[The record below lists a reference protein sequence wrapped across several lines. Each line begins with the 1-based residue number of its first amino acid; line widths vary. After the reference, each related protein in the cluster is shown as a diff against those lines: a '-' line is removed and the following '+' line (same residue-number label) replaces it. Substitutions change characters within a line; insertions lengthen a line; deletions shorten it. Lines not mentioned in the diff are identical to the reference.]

1 MHAAMPTSGA
11 DSATLQWQRPELQ
24 AWLRLALTQGVGN
37 AAARRLLARFG
48 SAQAIFEESVS
59 SLQECVSLAQ
69 AAQLRHLPEGFA
81 QALATTWQWL
91 HTPANDLAHDLI
103 TLGDPRY
110 PSGLLQIADPPLML
124 YAVGDARWLH
134 LEQELV
140 QWERSLAVV
149 GSRNPTPQGADHAR
163 LFARNLAEQGWC
175 IVSGMAL
182 GVDAAAHEGAL
193 EAAERHSDLLTVAV
207 IGTGIDRV
215 YPRQHK
221 NLAHRIAQRGL
232 MLSEFPLGTPP
243 IATNFPKRNRII
255 SGLSRGT
262 LVIEAALASGSLITA
277 RTASEQGREVFAIP
291 GSIHAPQSRGC
302 HELIRQGAKLVESAQ
317 DIQEEFPNQGQ
328 TLIQPGQAAI
338 QQDKKVEPLRSAL
351 LEPEHPLLQAMG
363 HDPIGLDA
371 LSARTGWGAA
381 QLQAQLLELELDG
394 WLTRLPGGVFQRMA
408 RS

>member
-1 MHAAMPTSGA
+1 MPTA
-11 DSATLQWQRPELQ
+11 RAASALPPWQRPELE
-24 AWLRLALTQGVGN
+24 AWLRLAWTQGVGN
-37 AAARRLLARFG
+37 TAARRLLARFG
-48 SAQAIFEESVS
+48 SAQAIFEESVA
-59 SLQECVSLAQ
+59 SLQDCVSLAQ
-69 AAQLRHLPEGFA
+69 AAQLRHIPEGFT
-81 QALATTWQWL
+81 QALEQTWQWL
-91 HTPANDLAHDLI
+91 QSPSNELAHALI

-110 PSGLLQIADPPLML
+110 PVGLLEIADPPLML
-124 YAVGDARWLH
+124 YAVGDARWLSSPQA
-134 LEQELV
+134 LP

-149 GSRNPTPQGADHAR
+149 GSRNPTPQGVDHAR

-182 GVDAAAHEGAL
+182 GIDAAAHEGAL
-193 EAAERHSDLLTVAV
+193 EAADHHADILTVAV

-232 MLSEFPLGTPP
+232 MISEFPLGTPP

-302 HELIRQGAKLVESAQ
+302 HALIRQGAKLVESAN
-317 DIQEEFPNQGQ
+317 DILEEFPNQGQ
-328 TLIQPGQAAI
+328 APILTGKAAI
-338 QQDKKVEPLRSAL
+338 KTDAKGTPLHNPAPAPEPA
-351 LEPEHPLLQAMG
+351 HPLLQAMG
-363 HDPIGLDA
+363 HDPVGLDA

-394 WLTRLPGGVFQRMA
+394 WLTRLPGGLFQRMA
-408 RS
+408 RA